1 MKKLFITIMVMVLT
15 VASYAQ
21 TKNLLPEFNGQIV
34 AVNADSTTVL
44 LLKETTKLK
53 TGSTSFGFIPI
64 PGAGLLDKYKTRIVV
79 NGRESQTTLKSGRL
93 TFLVKTE
100 DNNVDPSTVFAV
112 MKFDVKKKA
121 REILWSEMS
130 VIGGANHKTNIEN
143 VQYKVNKY
151 GNNAYLVVIEN
162 AEPGQYAFMS
172 KDISYVLTFG
182 VK

>member
-1 MKKLFITIMVMVLT
+1 MKKLFVTFALVVLAA
-15 VASYAQ
+15 VGYAQ

-53 TGSTSFGFIPI
+53 TGSTGFGFIPI
-64 PGAGLLDKYKTRIVV
+64 PGAGLLDKHKTKVVV

-100 DNNVDPSTVFAV
+100 DNNVDPSTVFVV
-112 MKFDVKKKA
+112 MKFDVKKKT
-121 REILWSEMS
+121 REILWSAMS
-130 VIGGANHKTNIEN
+130 VIGGGDHKTNLEN